1 MLVTAM
7 LIDGPEDCLQF
18 EIDTERLKKLN
29 YRVYI
34 NLYEPPAVFKDIG
47 DLSFSKPLIAVYSA
61 RIEKGEFVF
70 IEGNLIFDYIG
81 ER

>member
-18 EIDTERLKKLN
+18 EVDTNLIRRQS
-29 YRVYI
+29 YTVYVP
-34 NLYEPPAVFKDIG
+34 LYEPPIFIGIKDE
-47 DLSFSKPLIAVYSA
+47 SPSKLRMAVYSA

-70 IEGNLIFDYIG
+70 VDDNLIFDYVG